1 MNINTDS
8 QLSFLN
14 EDGTKT
20 YLFIT
25 NQKNLLSFLSSGM
38 ITPSGSQFRYRADS
52 RDFSSGAIPFWK
64 GGLPKG
70 EAWELTFQ
78 NKSLVVIEYSQDHVE
93 KYADN
98 FSSYESNGLVVVSAP
113 VPISLASSI
122 YMLSDEAIDDFLLR
136 VPSDVI
142 FDRSLFT
149 SRPFFPR
156 IENQKPAE
164 INVTDISSQVETID
178 SFAGGV
184 RGLSGFPKEAGL
196 ELISVVPA
204 ILTFLNVLSPSNV
217 KWTGI
222 EIHVSLSDQILLT
235 ALMPLLQEHKEEN
248 GFDPMS
254 FLSALE
260 GKIKEN
266 GGEVPDEVVKWFHYV
281 RAVVNSEKEVRPL
294 SDEGD
299 IIQRALLLFTLRPSL
314 ERLQLARESSI
325 APGPKVL
332 ALAVFFAGCA
342 SGITRMAAEFK
353 GSYQSY
359 SRYVKSVLDAIWN
372 KSILNARL
380 IKSSTAGGAASTC
393 FEVNGEVL
401 VKCKARQDPVLTR
414 VLTQA
419 QSLGYEMSYD
429 LESNELIYEAQI
441 KEKVRQLVYVETL
454 NSKSIEGLDVI
465 KIISP
470 CLHLPASKMQS
481 LKKAQLLDL
490 LLRND
495 SDNVFCAFAL
505 SQKRK
510 ALVVEATMI
519 VNTMDDIEFVTLLTH
534 VAKIASAYK

>member
-1 MNINTDS
+1 MAGMNINTDS

-196 ELISVVPA
+196 VP
-204 ILTFLNVLSPSNV
+204 LC
-217 KWTGI
+217 KGC
-222 EIHVSLSDQILLT
+222 
-235 ALMPLLQEHKEEN
+235 
-248 GFDPMS
+248 
-254 FLSALE
+254 
-260 GKIKEN
+260 GK
-266 GGEVPDEVVKWFHYV
+266 F
-281 RAVVNSEKEVRPL
+281 
-294 SDEGD
+294 
-299 IIQRALLLFTLRPSL
+299 
-314 ERLQLARESSI
+314 
-325 APGPKVL
+325 
-332 ALAVFFAGCA
+332 
-342 SGITRMAAEFK
+342 
-353 GSYQSY
+353 
-359 SRYVKSVLDAIWN
+359 
-372 KSILNARL
+372 
-380 IKSSTAGGAASTC
+380 
-393 FEVNGEVL
+393 
-401 VKCKARQDPVLTR
+401 
-414 VLTQA
+414 
-419 QSLGYEMSYD
+419 
-429 LESNELIYEAQI
+429 
-441 KEKVRQLVYVETL
+441 
-454 NSKSIEGLDVI
+454 
-465 KIISP
+465 
-470 CLHLPASKMQS
+470 
-481 LKKAQLLDL
+481 
-490 LLRND
+490 
-495 SDNVFCAFAL
+495 
-505 SQKRK
+505 
-510 ALVVEATMI
+510 
-519 VNTMDDIEFVTLLTH
+519 
-534 VAKIASAYK
+534 